1 MRTRLLCFFGFVA
14 AAIATTAVPAFTADT
29 QSLSLTVTAQ
39 PPAAPC
45 VEFATPPGTR
55 VDFGSAPFSTQSVP
69 SERTGNVA
77 PRFSNCSTATES
89 FLIAGTDAASGSST
103 WALGEITSPCQP
115 LNTLD
120 LVYSID
126 TYGYSRIATTSTA
139 LRNLHT
145 GATTF
150 VAGEAHDLGLAIT
163 MPCLGSVGGG
173 QSFSLSV
180 TITAL
185 IA

>member
-1 MRTRLLCFFGFVA
+1 MRTKLLCTVGLVA
-14 AAIATTAVPAFTADT
+14 AVIAASAVPAFTADT

-45 VEFATPPGTR
+45 VEFATPPGTQ
-55 VDFGSAPFSTQSVP
+55 VDFGTAPFSTPSVP
-69 SERTGNVA
+69 SQRTGNVA

-89 FLIAGTDAASGSST
+89 FLIVGTDATSGGST

-115 LNTLD
+115 LNTLN

-126 TYGYSRIATTSTA
+126 TYGYARIGTTSTT
-139 LRNLHT
+139 LRNLRT

-173 QSFSLSV
+173 QTFSLSV
-180 TITAL
+180 TLTAMV
-185 IA
+185 A